1 MKSGSVT
8 YYTVGGFIGIVTH
21 SSIDASYYDNTTSAQ
36 TAGVGVGDIIG
47 SPHLTGL
54 TTNEMKTAS
63 NYGGWDFANT
73 WAVHTG
79 VNGGYPYL
87 RPVILTTD
95 LPRAAKDAPY
105 SIAIDAFD
113 GARGLS
119 LSASGLPNGLSM
131 TASGRIEGARG
142 ERRFPGYSFGDRCG
156 PEHRQLGIDSV
167 RG

>member
-63 NYGGWDFANT
+63 HGGWDFANT

-79 VNGGYPYL
+79 VNG
-87 RPVILTTD
+87 
-95 LPRAAKDAPY
+95 
-105 SIAIDAFD
+105 AIPIC
-113 GARGLS
+113 AR
-119 LSASGLPNGLSM
+119 
-131 TASGRIEGARG
+131 
-142 ERRFPGYSFGDRCG
+142 SF
-156 PEHRQLGIDSV
+156 
-167 RG
+167 